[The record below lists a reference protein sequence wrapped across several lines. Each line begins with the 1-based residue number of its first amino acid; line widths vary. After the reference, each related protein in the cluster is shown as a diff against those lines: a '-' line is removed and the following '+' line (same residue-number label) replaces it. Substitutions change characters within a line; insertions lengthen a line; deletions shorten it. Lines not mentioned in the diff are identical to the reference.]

1 MKKTDNYKIS
11 RDRAQAYF
19 LSFDQKQ
26 IIRMWKLSHDD
37 AALYVRFL
45 RKEYSISRATGE
57 VFRSEDGTQA
67 DFSEVLSIF
76 DFLCHEGTEKF
87 PSGRLAPVNSLAGS
101 PKAGGVGVDF
111 HVRAAS
117 FFDENPEAFQEA
129 CRQLG
134 GIPVDMGDIGFQ
146 FPLFGELNVVLKFYH
161 SDEDFPAGI
170 TLLWDQN
177 LLQYIH
183 YETVFYIAG
192 FLMESIQNLCKNKKQ
207 IHPQG
212 VDLLFV
218 YGLQKRCFRQ
228 FCV

>member
-1 MKKTDNYKIS
+1 MEKTDNYKIS

-19 LSFDQKQ
+19 LSFPQEQ
-26 IIRMWKLSHDD
+26 IIQAWKLSHN
-37 AALYVRFL
+37 ASALYVRFL
-45 RKEYSISRATGE
+45 GKEYTINRSTGE
-57 VFRSEDGTQA
+57 IFRSEDGTQA

-76 DFLCHEGTEKF
+76 DFLCHEGTKNF
-87 PSGRLAPVNSLAGS
+87 PSGRLAPVNSLTGG

-117 FFDENPEAFQEA
+117 FFDKHPEVFKEA
-129 CRQLG
+129 CLRLG

-146 FPLFGELNVVLKFYH
+146 FPLFGELNVVLKFYY
-161 SDEDFPAGI
+161 SDEEFPACI

-192 FLMESIQNLCKNKKQ
+192 FLLESIKKLCKE
-207 IHPQG
+207 
-212 VDLLFV
+212 
-218 YGLQKRCFRQ
+218 
-228 FCV
+228 

>member
-1 MKKTDNYKIS
+1 MEKQDNYKIS

-19 LSFDQKQ
+19 LGFDQKQ
-26 IIRMWKLSHDD
+26 IIHTWKLSHDN

-45 RKEYSISRATGE
+45 GMEYRINRTTGE
-57 VFRSEDGTQA
+57 IFRSEDGTQA

-87 PSGRLAPVNSLAGS
+87 PSGRLAPVNSLSGS

-111 HVRAAS
+111 HVRTAS
-117 FFDENPEAFQEA
+117 YFDKHPEVFQKA
-129 CRQLG
+129 CLQLG

-192 FLMESIQNLCKNKKQ
+192 FLLESIKKLCEK
-207 IHPQG
+207 
-212 VDLLFV
+212 
-218 YGLQKRCFRQ
+218 
-228 FCV
+228 